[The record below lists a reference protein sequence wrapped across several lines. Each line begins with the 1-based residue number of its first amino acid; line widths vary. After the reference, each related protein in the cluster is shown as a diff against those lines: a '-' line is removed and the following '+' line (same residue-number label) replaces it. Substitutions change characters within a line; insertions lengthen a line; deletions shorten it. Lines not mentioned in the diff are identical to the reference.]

1 MSLRTRH
8 LLVTKD
14 CGLYYTMRLD
24 TWDWL
29 LFIDIGDFNRDYGQ
43 HSLGNGHTGL
53 KDLDSFT

>member
-1 MSLRTRH
+1 MSLRTRR

-29 LFIDIGDFNRDYGQ
+29 LFIITGNFN
-43 HSLGNGHTGL
+43 
-53 KDLDSFT
+53 